1 MEEGFCW
8 IYHEA
13 VLIVNTVSSPSVSKE
28 SAKKVKQVNQLT
40 STSVVKYLEQIFVSL
55 SHSGVCAPFVT
66 FHTLKRA

>member
-8 IYHEA
+8 IYQEA

-40 STSVVKYLEQIFVSL
+40 STSVVKY
-55 SHSGVCAPFVT
+55 
-66 FHTLKRA
+66 